1 MSSEYNINY
10 SIAISSVLERLGV
23 KYACISPGARNSP
36 LIYAFAEVSKIKC
49 YSHIDERSSAFF
61 GLGLAKFSKEP
72 TVLICTSGTA
82 GANYYPALIEASYS
96 RIPLIVLTADRP
108 KRLIESGANQTINQN
123 SLYGNFIRNFIDVGL
138 PNNNFNDLLS
148 RIELAY
154 NYSKGLEFNKPPGP
168 VHINCPFE
176 EPLLPSIIENSDSIV
191 VDKFNVPEINLKKV
205 KIPLLKSFNRPVI
218 IVGPYEENTCQ
229 EDIIA
234 LANKLGAPILAD
246 PLSQLRYGYNDSLI
260 ISNYDYIFRIHEF
273 NPDLIIRFGRKP
285 VSKILNAFLDKNNDK
300 IVLVDPWDQF
310 NDDSKYFIKSSIR
323 DYCLY
328 QIKYCQY
335 SGSQEWKHKFLKLES
350 LITEILIEDLEF
362 SEGSISQSIVESLTD
377 NDILIIGNSMP
388 IRDVDMFS
396 LTSKTKIFTFANRGA
411 SGIDGV
417 ISTSLGINKNYRN
430 GNSVL
435 LIGDVSF
442 LHDIGGLFSAD
453 HEPQIT
459 IVINNNSGGG
469 IFSFLPLSNN
479 NLKQF
484 DKFWTTNRNINLK
497 KIAELYN
504 CHHYLINNLI
514 DLKDTLLD
522 SFSIKGVKII
532 EIEIDIEM
540 NVKSHES
547 ILNRISKQIADI

>member
-23 KYACISPGARNSP
+23 KYVCISPGARNSP
-36 LIYAFAEVSKIKC
+36 LIYAFAEVSNIKC

-108 KRLIESGANQTINQN
+108 KRLIESGANQTINQSN
-123 SLYGNFIRNFIDVGL
+123 LYGNFIRNFIDVGL
-138 PNNNFNDLLS
+138 PNNNFNDLLPK
-148 RIELAY
+148 IELAY

-176 EPLLPSIIENSDSIV
+176 EPLFPSMIENSDSIIIN
-191 VDKFNVPEINLKKV
+191 KLNVPKINLKKA

-218 IVGPYEENTCQ
+218 IVGPYEENTYQ
-229 EDIIA
+229 EEIIA

-260 ISNYDYIFRIHEF
+260 ISNYDYIFRVHEF

-285 VSKILNAFLDKNNDK
+285 VSKILNGFLDKNNDK
-300 IVLVDPWDQF
+300 IILVDPWDQF
-310 NDDSKYFIKSSIR
+310 NDDSKYFIKSDIR

-328 QIKYCQY
+328 QIKYSQY
-335 SGSQEWKHKFLKLES
+335 SGSNEWKHKFLKLES
-350 LITEILIEDLEF
+350 LITEILIENLEF
-362 SEGSISQSIVESLTD
+362 SEGSIAQSIVESLRD
-377 NDILIIGNSMP
+377 NDIFIIGNSMP

-396 LTSKTKIFTFANRGA
+396 LTSKTKFFTFANRGA

-417 ISTSLGINKNYRN
+417 LSTSFGINENYTS
-430 GNSVL
+430 GDSVL
-435 LIGDVSF
+435 LIGDISF
-442 LHDIGGLFSAD
+442 LHDIGGLLAID
-453 HEPQIT
+453 HEYQIT

-469 IFSFLPLSNN
+469 IFSFLPISNSGI
-479 NLKQF
+479 KKF
-484 DKFWTTNRNINLK
+484 DKFWTTNRNINIK

-504 CHHYLINNLI
+504 CHHYPINNLM
-514 DLKDTLLD
+514 DFKKTLLD

-532 EIEIDIEM
+532 EVEIDIDM
-540 NVKSHES
+540 NVKSHEL
-547 ILNRISKQIADI
+547 ILNRISKQISDI

>member
-260 ISNYDYIFRIHEF
+260 ISNYDYIFRIHDF
-273 NPDLIIRFGRKP
+273 NPDLILRFGRKP
-285 VSKILNAFLDKNNDK
+285 VSKILNVFLDKNNDEV
-300 IVLVDPWDQF
+300 ILVDPWDQF

-417 ISTSLGINKNYRN
+417 ISTSLGINKNYTN

>member
-260 ISNYDYIFRIHEF
+260 ISNYDYIFRIHDF
-273 NPDLIIRFGRKP
+273 NPDLILRFGRKP
-285 VSKILNAFLDKNNDK
+285 VSKILNVFLDKNNDEV
-300 IVLVDPWDQF
+300 ILVDPWDQF